1 MAEKLAKV
9 TGAQNEVPPSSAIEI
24 AGAMAEAIAATTAAA
39 GSRGRNF
46 RARRFRS
53 RAIASALFHA
63 DPQSRKAFGTTA

>member
-39 GSRGRNF
+39 GISEHAVFDLVRSPAPCF
-46 RARRFRS
+46 TPILS
-53 RAIASALFHA
+53 RAK
-63 DPQSRKAFGTTA
+63 PFGTTA